1 MDDYDGGFED
11 GHEVGHEQGY
21 DAGKEFAQNKVLELM
36 DEVVHEYKMQ
46 KIRMDS
52 PSHEIN
58 QAQLNAVEF
67 MKNWVLSGGNED
79 EDGNRVCLVW

>member
-1 MDDYDGGFED
+1 MSETQEIMDEAF
-11 GHEVGHEQGY
+11 
-21 DAGKEFAQNKVLELM
+21 DAGKKFAQNKVLELM
-36 DEVVHEYKMQ
+36 DEVIHEYKMQ

-52 PSHEIN
+52 PSHEIA

-67 MKNWVLSGGNED
+67 MKNWVVSGGHKD